1 MLSTLHARENDP
13 HDALEI
19 APDVVFSARADR
31 PSPTLAPDALGP
43 AADRQSHI
51 GSSAAAPSLDA
62 TFRATA
68 ADNRHV
74 LREPSQARAWARRA
88 LIGFLFAI
96 GSAFAATGWQHYGD
110 RATSV
115 IADWMPPFALTSPA
129 PANPPESASPPV
141 LQAAVVTEVSSQAT
155 SPAPDAAAMPS
166 SVSDQTPLIQ
176 SMAGD
181 VATMRQQIEQLKVSI
196 RCRARWQ
203 RQSKPGPTSRA
214 SVHGYHRRRCARPRQ
229 RQRENRVRYSQPR
242 KPLRLRFRR
251 HRLLHLPRRCRPRRH
266 RKRPRSRTVSR
277 WCGRRCRCA
286 KAADFHLGEF
296 TAK

>member
-43 AADRQSHI
+43 AADRQGHI
-51 GSSAAAPSLDA
+51 GSSTAAPSLDA

-74 LREPSQARAWARRA
+74 LREPSQARAWTKRA

-96 GSAFAATGWQHYGD
+96 GSAFAAGGWQHYGD

-115 IADWMPPFALTSPA
+115 IADWMPPFALNSPA

-141 LQAAVVTEVSSQAT
+141 LQTAVVTEASSQAT

-166 SVSDQTPLIQ
+166 SVSDQTQLIQ
-176 SMAGD
+176 SMAARRCYDGATDRAVEGEHHRTQGWPGAD
-181 VATMRQQIEQLKVSI
+181 VARDGKDSRSQGVRVEPAPTAITAAAAPGRDSANAKTASDILS
-196 RCRARWQ
+196 RANH
-203 RQSKPGPTSRA
+203 SGSASAATGCSTSRA
-214 SVHGYHRRRCARPRQ
+214 
-229 RQRENRVRYSQPR
+229 
-242 KPLRLRFRR
+242 
-251 HRLLHLPRRCRPRRH
+251 
-266 RKRPRSRTVSR
+266 
-277 WCGRRCRCA
+277 
-286 KAADFHLGEF
+286 AADRAG
-296 TAK
+296 TASDHAAGR

>member
-181 VATMRQQIEQLKVSI
+181 VATMRQQIEQLKASI
-196 RCRARWQ
+196 TELKAGQEQMSREMAKTVEARA
-203 RQSKPGPTSRA
+203 SEFEPASTAITAAAAPGRGSANAKTASDILSRANHSGSASAATGCSTSRA
-214 SVHGYHRRRCARPRQ
+214 
-229 RQRENRVRYSQPR
+229 
-242 KPLRLRFRR
+242 
-251 HRLLHLPRRCRPRRH
+251 
-266 RKRPRSRTVSR
+266 
-277 WCGRRCRCA
+277 
-286 KAADFHLGEF
+286 AADRAG
-296 TAK
+296 TASDHAAGR

>member
-155 SPAPDAAAMPS
+155 SSAPDAAAMPS
-166 SVSDQTPLIQ
+166 SVSDQTQLIQ
-176 SMAGD
+176 SMARD
-181 VATMRQQIEQLKVSI
+181 VATMGQQIEQLKASI
-196 RCRARWQ
+196 AELKAGQEQMSREMTKTTEA
-203 RQSKPGPTSRA
+203 RA
-214 SVHGYHRRRCARPRQ
+214 SESSLRPRPSPPPL
-229 RQRENRVRYSQPR
+229 RPAATAPTR
-242 KPLRLRFRR
+242 KPRPTFSAAQATPSPLPSPQAALPPAPLQTAPAPQATTQPDGEPVVRPPMPLR
-251 HRLLHLPRRCRPRRH
+251 
-266 RKRPRSRTVSR
+266 
-277 WCGRRCRCA
+277 
-286 KAADFHLGEF
+286 
-296 TAK
+296 

>member
-68 ADNRHV
+68 PTTDHV

-129 PANPPESASPPV
+129 PKILRIP
-141 LQAAVVTEVSSQAT
+141 Q
-155 SPAPDAAAMPS
+155 
-166 SVSDQTPLIQ
+166 
-176 SMAGD
+176 
-181 VATMRQQIEQLKVSI
+181 
-196 RCRARWQ
+196 
-203 RQSKPGPTSRA
+203 
-214 SVHGYHRRRCARPRQ
+214 ARPCF
-229 RQRENRVRYSQPR
+229 
-242 KPLRLRFRR
+242 RL
-251 HRLLHLPRRCRPRRH
+251 P
-266 RKRPRSRTVSR
+266 S
-277 WCGRRCRCA
+277 
-286 KAADFHLGEF
+286 
-296 TAK
+296 